1 MLLWFFNLAVF
12 SCHFFLAPFLA
23 LFLVHVP
30 CCCFLLHY
38 LLPVLAHVFV
48 HLLTFVIFVS
58 LRWLSPTHIRRQTN
72 GLPLRRSKLHVFTSF
87 FLVLSL
93 PMYFLIRTL
102 VLSLLISSFIIFLKS
117 LPHPSCSCSSK
128 NLRLIHAHFITLVLN
143 NLRRRR
149 RSGSNGLSAG
159 SSSIW
164 LCVVSSGFNI
174 DSFTMADASSSSPLP
189 SPTPSPTPSP
199 GEINDAYEGDPI
211 GITSSSDV
219 PGTVEAEDFDDG
231 GEGVGYSDTTSSNL
245 GGVSGS
251 TDSSYSDP
259 DPDSE
264 RYSDS
269 ELSFRFRY

>member
-117 LPHPSCSCSSK
+117 LRIPRAHVL
-128 NLRLIHAHFITLVLN
+128 LRTFVLSMLTLLLLFLTTFVVVADPAATASPPD
-143 NLRRRR
+143 RAP
-149 RSGSNGLSAG
+149 SGS
-159 SSSIW
+159 
-164 LCVVSSGFNI
+164 
-174 DSFTMADASSSSPLP
+174 ASSPAASTS
-189 SPTPSPTPSP
+189 TPSPWQTPPPHLHSP
-199 GEINDAYEGDPI
+199 PLPPPPPPPRGR
-211 GITSSSDV
+211 S
-219 PGTVEAEDFDDG
+219 
-231 GEGVGYSDTTSSNL
+231 TTPTKETRL
-245 GGVSGS
+245 ALQARR
-251 TDSSYSDP
+251 TFLA
-259 DPDSE
+259 
-264 RYSDS
+264 R
-269 ELSFRFRY
+269 